1 MTNTAYNAKFTP
13 TAIASRR
20 LRSGTLQLKARGV
33 IESRRGNIVRTIV
46 AYGRLH
52 DEILPSLQEGRQV
65 LLRGFYDR
73 VRNEDGSVGG
83 DFFKPFKVLRV
94 YDLDVPPPA
103 NDDPRKAAGHTGRS
117 PIGHERKGHWRWL
130 RNGKGRVW
138 VRQCDVKGGKQN

>member
-33 IESRRGNIVRTIV
+33 IESRRGNLVRTIV

-52 DEILPSLQEGRQV
+52 DEILPRLEEGRQV

-73 VRNEDGSVGG
+73 VQNEDGSAGG
-83 DFFKPFKVLRV
+83 EYFKPFKVLRV
-94 YDLDVPPPA
+94 YDAETPPPA
-103 NDDPRKAAGHTGRS
+103 NDPRKAAGHTGRS